1 MAQSGA
7 STTSTTLPALDQLDQ
22 PATYRPRH
30 ELTQD
35 CDLVDLVM
43 KGGITSGVIYPR
55 AVCQL
60 AVTHKLNSVGGTSAG
75 AIAAAAAAAAEYARD
90 AGAGPGGSPDVV
102 YPRLAMLPNILA
114 QRTAGN
120 TRLFHLFQPQRR
132 TAALYRLAS
141 VWIGRGGIWSK
152 RFRSFIP
159 AVRAMRPVPALVLG
173 LLAIG
178 VLWVAIRFSNCIGI
192 IFAALL
198 ALVGLVV
205 AVAYSLKIRVLKDLP
220 ANNFGLCSG
229 MRTKGSDPPA
239 LTEFL
244 TTEFNQIA
252 NQSSGGPLTFGDL
265 ERKGITLKMLTT
277 DLSLGTQDQLP
288 FTSSIW
294 GFCPTEFADLFPD
307 AVVQWLKDHSPD
319 PAGSPEREQLRAAGK
334 WPLPAMDMP
343 VIVGVRMCLSFPWL
357 LSTVPLWAIDHTSP
371 ADPQTGLHRIVCHRF
386 SDGGLTSNFP
396 LHFFDA
402 AVPRWPTFGIDLVE
416 VKDLS
421 PDPARNVSMS
431 ARKND
436 GILSRPTSIETV
448 GDFVG
453 ALLKTMQNWADNMQA
468 LVPGYRDRIVAVEH
482 TKVEGGINLDMPPG
496 IITDLA
502 ERGRDA
508 GLKTNRFN
516 FTNHR
521 WVRFRSLL
529 HALKDFIE
537 PARTPLQGPGP
548 DGVPS
553 YDHMINGTPPS
564 YHSDWDA
571 QTRAAFTDVKAAVV
585 RLGDTYAQVNTSAD
599 GGKPGVISHDAPAP
613 DPCLQVRPGP
623 RT

>member
-1 MAQSGA
+1 MAQSGV
-7 STTSTTLPALDQLDQ
+7 STTSTTLPALDQ
-22 PATYRPRH
+22 PATYPLRH
-30 ELTQD
+30 QLTRG
-35 CDLVDLVM
+35 CDLVM

-60 AVTHKLNSVGGTSAG
+60 AVTRRLHQVGGTSAG

-90 AGAGPGGSPDVV
+90 AGAGPGGSPEVG
-102 YPRLAMLPNILA
+102 YPRLAKLPNILA
-114 QRTAGN
+114 KPTGRHTL
-120 TRLFHLFQPQRR
+120 LFHLFQPQRR

-141 VWIGRGGIWSK
+141 VWMGRGGTASK
-152 RFRSFIP
+152 RFRSIIP
-159 AVRAMRPVPALVLG
+159 ALRAMRPKPALVLG
-173 LLAIG
+173 LLAMGPAMLAVWAFMLRNWIG
-178 VLWVAIRFSNCIGI
+178 FTFAVL
-192 IFAALL
+192 LTL
-198 ALVGLVV
+198 AGLVLGGVV
-205 AVAYSLKIRVLKDLP
+205 AVPWSLSIRVRNDLRD
-220 ANNFGLCSG
+220 NHFGLCSG
-229 MRTKGSDPPA
+229 MRTPGSDLQA

-265 ERKGITLKMLTT
+265 KSRGIELKMLTT
-277 DLSLGTQDQLP
+277 DLSSGTQDQLP
-288 FTSSIW
+288 FSGHIW
-294 GFCPTEFADLFPD
+294 GFCPTEFADLFPPT
-307 AVVQWLKDHSPD
+307 VVQWLTDHSPD

-334 WPLPAMDMP
+334 WPLPAAEHLP
-343 VIVGVRMCLSFPWL
+343 VIVGVRMSLSFPGL
-357 LSTVPLWAIDHTSP
+357 LSTVPLYAIDHTRP
-371 ADPQTGLHRIVCHRF
+371 ADPRTGLHPIACHHF
-386 SDGGLTSNFP
+386 SDGGITSNFP

-402 AVPRWPTFGIDLVE
+402 AVPRRPTFGIDLVK
-416 VKDLS
+416 VDHLS

-436 GILSRPTSIETV
+436 GILSRPVTITTV

-453 ALLKTMQNWADNMQA
+453 ALLNTMQNWADNMQA

-482 TKVEGGINLDMPPG
+482 TKVEGGMNLDMPPG

-502 ERGRDA
+502 QRGRYA
-508 GLKTNRFN
+508 GLRTDFFD

-529 HALKDFIE
+529 QTLKDLIE

-548 DGVPS
+548 DDAPS
-553 YDHMINGTPPS
+553 YDQMINGTPPS
-564 YHSDWDA
+564 YRSGWDD

-585 RLGDTYAQVNTSAD
+585 ALGDTYAQVN
-599 GGKPGVISHDAPAP
+599 GVISDDAPKP
-613 DPCLQVRPGP
+613 EPRLQVRPRP

>member
-1 MAQSGA
+1 VAQSGA
-7 STTSTTLPALDQLDQ
+7 STTSTTPKALDQ
-22 PATYRPRH
+22 PATYPLRH
-30 ELTQD
+30 ELRQR
-35 CDLVDLVM
+35 CDLVM

-90 AGAGPGGSPDVV
+90 AGAGPGGSPDVG
-102 YPRLAMLPNILA
+102 YPRLAKLPKTLA
-114 QRTAGN
+114 KRTAGN

-141 VWIGRGGIWSK
+141 VWIGRGGIPSK
-152 RFRSFIP
+152 LCRSIIP
-159 AVRAMRPVPALVLG
+159 AVRTMLPVPALVAG

-178 VLWVAIRFSNCIGI
+178 LVWAAARFSNWIGI
-192 IFAALL
+192 IFAVLL
-198 ALVGLVV
+198 ALVGV
-205 AVAYSLKIRVLKDLP
+205 AGAIAGSVAIRVCKDLP

-229 MRTKGSDPPA
+229 MSTPGSHLPA
-239 LTEFL
+239 LTEWL

-265 ERKGITLKMLTT
+265 KHRGIELKMLTT
-277 DLSLGTQDQLP
+277 DLSSGTQDQLP
-288 FTSSIW
+288 FSGSIW

-307 AVVQWLKDHSPD
+307 TVVQWLKDHSPD
-319 PAGSPEREQLRAAGK
+319 PAGSPEREQLRAEGK
-334 WPLPAMDMP
+334 WPLPAAEDLP
-343 VIVGVRMCLSFPWL
+343 VIVGVRMSLSFPGL
-357 LSTVPLWAIDHTSP
+357 LSTVPLWAIDHTST
-371 ADPQTGLHRIVCHRF
+371 DPQTGLHPIVCHRF
-386 SDGGLTSNFP
+386 SDGGITSNFP

-416 VKDLS
+416 VDDLS
-421 PDPARNVSMS
+421 PDPVSMS
-431 ARKND
+431 AADND
-436 GILSRPTSIETV
+436 SILSQYATITTV

-453 ALLKTMQNWADNMQA
+453 ALLNTMQNWADNMQA

-482 TKVEGGINLDMPPG
+482 TKAEGGMNLDMPSC
-496 IITDLA
+496 IIHDLA

-508 GLKTNRFN
+508 GRRTDRFN

-529 HALKDFIE
+529 QTLKDLIE

-548 DGVPS
+548 DGALS
-553 YDHMINGTPPS
+553 YDQMINGTPPFPPLYRS
-564 YHSDWDA
+564 GWDD
-571 QTRAAFTDVKAAVV
+571 QTRAAFTDVKEAVV
-585 RLGDTYAQVNTSAD
+585 ELGNTYHKVNTSAD
-599 GGKPGVISHDAPAP
+599 HGRPGVISHDAPAP
-613 DPCLQVRPGP
+613 DPRLQVRPGP
-623 RT
+623 RA